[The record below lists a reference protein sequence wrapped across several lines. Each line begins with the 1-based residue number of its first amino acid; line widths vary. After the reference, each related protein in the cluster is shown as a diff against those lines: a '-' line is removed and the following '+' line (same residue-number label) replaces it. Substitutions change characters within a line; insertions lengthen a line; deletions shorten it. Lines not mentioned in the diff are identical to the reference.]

1 MEIHYEHLLGYPF
14 AISRSGQIKERY
26 HAMKESSVYDYV
38 INLEDKNST
47 VFKQLD
53 FIGFDKK
60 VLEFGCST
68 GYVSKIL
75 KERGCAVTG
84 IEIDE
89 ESAKTAEA
97 YCERVI
103 VGDIETIDYNK
114 QLSNEKFDVALFG
127 DILEHLKNPKTIL
140 LKVKDFLKEKGYIV
154 ISIPNIAHWSTRL
167 DLLCGKFDYQELGI
181 LDDTHL
187 RFFTKSSIINL
198 LESCGYYV
206 SSIDGVRQDVDW
218 VKVSTIMRLK
228 GLNDA
233 DIKNFS
239 SILNDPEAGVF
250 QYVIKAIPSAESEY
264 LKKISAEKSSLEER
278 ILNREGQITNISG
291 QLDEKEQLINELNG
305 AVHGKDEQIRD
316 LDRQIADFSSQ
327 LTEKEQLINELNG
340 AVHGKDEQ
348 IQHLEGQITNFSSQL
363 KEKERQIEE
372 LNVAAREKDTQ
383 LRNFDELKTTISS
396 YIKEKDKQMDELD
409 ITIQESD
416 EQIRDLKEQITDIS
430 GRQKEKEQRITE
442 LNVALQGKDKQILNL
457 DGQIA
462 NISGQRKEREERL
475 GEIEM
480 ANLRIDS
487 ELNSIKSSVT
497 WRTMMKWHSFVEKV
511 MPQGTKRRRWYDQR
525 LIRLRTSANEDRRIS
540 SGNDKEHGCS
550 KKN

>member
-1 MEIHYEHLLGYPF
+1 
-14 AISRSGQIKERY
+14 
-26 HAMKESSVYDYV
+26 MKESSVYDYV

-89 ESAKTAEA
+89 EAAKTAEA

-187 RFFTKSSIINL
+187 RFFTKISIINL

-228 GLNDA
+228 GLNAA

-264 LKKISAEKSSLEER
+264 LKKISAENSSLEER
-278 ILNREGQITNISG
+278 ILNLEGQITNISG
-291 QLDEKEQLINELNG
+291 QLDEKERQINELNAAVQG
-305 AVHGKDEQIRD
+305 RIEHIQNFERQITDISSQLNEKQQQTNELNVAVHGKDAQIR
-316 LDRQIADFSSQ
+316 
-327 LTEKEQLINELNG
+327 
-340 AVHGKDEQ
+340 
-348 IQHLEGQITNFSSQL
+348 
-363 KEKERQIEE
+363 
-372 LNVAAREKDTQ
+372 
-383 LRNFDELKTTISS
+383 
-396 YIKEKDKQMDELD
+396 
-409 ITIQESD
+409 
-416 EQIRDLKEQITDIS
+416 
-430 GRQKEKEQRITE
+430 
-442 LNVALQGKDKQILNL
+442 
-457 DGQIA
+457 
-462 NISGQRKEREERL
+462 
-475 GEIEM
+475 
-480 ANLRIDS
+480 
-487 ELNSIKSSVT
+487 
-497 WRTMMKWHSFVEKV
+497 
-511 MPQGTKRRRWYDQR
+511 
-525 LIRLRTSANEDRRIS
+525 
-540 SGNDKEHGCS
+540 
-550 KKN
+550 